1 MQKLVKMFF
10 NADDGAPAGG
20 APAPIDPPPVAPVVP
35 VAEVPKYTDTQLNDI
50 VKKNVAKELKKAGI
64 DPDAPKP
71 PKAKDADA
79 PDPVKTELEE
89 VKKTTS
95 ELSARADKNEAM
107 ALALKAGV
115 SDEKTLERV
124 VKLALSPAYDGTIAE
139 RIQKIVTEVPEFVKV
154 PGKPFGA
161 ETKAESQDAA
171 ESLLNQ
177 ARAHI
182 GLKTSG
188 SGKK

>member
-1 MQKLVKMFF
+1 MAEEVKTEETQVTTETK
-10 NADDGAPAGG
+10 PAETVQ
-20 APAPIDPPPVAPVVP
+20 AKTEQAA
-35 VAEVPKYTDTQLNDI
+35 KYTDDQLNDI
-50 VKKNVAKELKKAGI
+50 VAKALAKERKKAE
-64 DPDAPKP
+64 AAKPKTEE
-71 PKAKDADA
+71 KIDA

-182 GLKTSG
+182 GLKTSD